1 MSDYDDATP
10 EHDDDAETFERD
22 ELARD
27 DEDDD
32 YAEDRAGDDEY
43 DDLEPEEQTAL
54 RAQMDREAAA
64 WRPGAGSPIGA
75 AEAAQAATLGT
86 IDEQLIA
93 LIASP
98 DATEEAR
105 ADARDWLAARQ
116 SRAAAERSAAE

>member
-1 MSDYDDATP
+1 MPDYDDATS

-22 ELARD
+22 ELAR
-27 DEDDD
+27 EGEDD
-32 YAEDRAGDDEY
+32 YAADRAGDDEY

-54 RAQMDREAAA
+54 RAQMAREAAA
-64 WRPGAGSPIGA
+64 WRPGMGSPIGA
-75 AEAAQAATLGT
+75 AEARQAATLGT

-98 DATEEAR
+98 DATEDAR

-116 SRAAAERSAAE
+116 ARAAAERSAAE